1 MSFLRRTTAR
11 ADAHRDVRPDDAHAA
26 LQVDA
31 LLLDVREPHEWD
43 AGHAPDAVHI
53 PLDTLPA
60 RLDALPSDRPIIVV
74 CRSGR
79 RSARAAALL
88 TTAGYDA
95 RNLTGGMTAWQRRG
109 LPVLTDRGAPG
120 RVA

>member
-1 MSFLRRTTAR
+1 M
-11 ADAHRDVRPDDAHAA
+11 RPDDAHAA